1 MLEQD
6 DPNPNYEIKKKAQKD
21 HPTFTEAMDPLP
33 LGELEKNLI
42 LYSKYREET
51 LEAAKI
57 DQRLMEVK
65 EEILAASK
73 PYDDKIKEYKGALN
87 KLKKFIDKEISKSQL
102 EQAMLEYTKL
112 LAREERSKTADQELR
127 SLKELSGEL
136 SKPYSEALGALK
148 IKISYLNAL
157 VEEKSEGT
165 DEKGKES

>member
-1 MLEQD
+1 MDEN

-21 HPTFTEAMDPLP
+21 HPTFTEAMDPLS
-33 LGELEKNLI
+33 LSEIEKNLI
-42 LYSKYREET
+42 LYAKYREET
-51 LEAAKI
+51 LDASKV
-57 DQRLMEVK
+57 DKRLQEVK
-65 EEILAASK
+65 EEISVASK

-87 KLKKFIDKEISKSQL
+87 KLKKFIDKDISKTQL

-112 LAREERSKTADQELR
+112 LAREERSKNADRELK

-136 SKPYSEALGALK
+136 AKPYSEALGALK
-148 IKISYLNAL
+148 IKIAYLNAL